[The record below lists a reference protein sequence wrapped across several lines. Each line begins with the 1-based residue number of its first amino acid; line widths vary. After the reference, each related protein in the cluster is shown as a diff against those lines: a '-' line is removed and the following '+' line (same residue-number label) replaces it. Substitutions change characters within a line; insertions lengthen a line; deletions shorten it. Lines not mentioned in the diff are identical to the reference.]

1 MIIEE
6 YVDIKINK
14 SNYNYYNSIL
24 NNIEKDKVCKI
35 PIKILKRGSH
45 IKILVSCDIC
55 KCESKK
61 PYRQYMDSF
70 EKSNIYCCSPKCAQ
84 FKNKITNYERYGV
97 DNVFQCDEIKN
108 KIKETNLYRYN
119 VSYPSQSK
127 EIREKITKTLNKNYG
142 VINPMFSDEIK
153 HRLVKT
159 CLEKYNSKSYLSCS
173 KMTEFRIQNKTK
185 IPEKLKSEYIKY
197 RDIVRKITNQ
207 VKIDIMERWDGYDFY
222 DGEYI
227 KDNFKYKFYDK
238 RYPTMDHKISIY
250 YGFENKIDHY
260 IIANIDN
267 IVITKRSINS
277 SKSTKSNF

>member
-45 IKILVSCDIC
+45 IKILVSCDI
-55 KCESKK
+55 
-61 PYRQYMDSF
+61 
-70 EKSNIYCCSPKCAQ
+70 
-84 FKNKITNYERYGV
+84 
-97 DNVFQCDEIKN
+97 
-108 KIKETNLYRYN
+108 
-119 VSYPSQSK
+119 
-127 EIREKITKTLNKNYG
+127 
-142 VINPMFSDEIK
+142 
-153 HRLVKT
+153 
-159 CLEKYNSKSYLSCS
+159 
-173 KMTEFRIQNKTK
+173 
-185 IPEKLKSEYIKY
+185 
-197 RDIVRKITNQ
+197 
-207 VKIDIMERWDGYDFY
+207 
-222 DGEYI
+222 
-227 KDNFKYKFYDK
+227 FYDK